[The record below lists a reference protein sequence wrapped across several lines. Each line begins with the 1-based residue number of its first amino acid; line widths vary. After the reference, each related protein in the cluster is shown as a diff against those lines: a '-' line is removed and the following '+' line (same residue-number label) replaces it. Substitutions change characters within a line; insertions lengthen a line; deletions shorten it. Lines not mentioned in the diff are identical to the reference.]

1 MVSRTTGMVLTAL
14 LVTFLWGSV
23 APAIKLG
30 YQSLGIETNQIGK
43 QVLFA
48 GHITLLASFVLFLFL
63 RTNRQ
68 SLRLAF
74 SEMKLVGKVAF
85 FQIFLNYLFF
95 FLGVSISTGVIGSIM
110 AGTTSFFQLLFAH
123 FLFKNEKL
131 TWTKNVGLILGLI
144 GLMMLNIT
152 HSFHLT
158 FGWGEGLLLASVL
171 AGAWGNLLAKDV
183 SRKVDT
189 KRMTAY
195 AMCFSGIALSLIGII
210 WTGHYPFSFTV
221 KGMHI
226 LFYLGIMSATALLL
240 WNELMH
246 RFPVSQ
252 VSLFL
257 FLIPIF
263 GVMISS
269 FVLEEQLQGNA
280 IVSLL
285 LVAFGI
291 MVIHFSFSTMRKDS

>member
-1 MVSRTTGMVLTAL
+1 MTGLVLTAL

-43 QVLFA
+43 QLLFA

-63 RTNRQ
+63 RTNDQ
-68 SLRLAF
+68 SLRL
-74 SEMKLVGKVAF
+74 SVSGMRVVGKVAF

-110 AGTTSFFQLLFAH
+110 AGTTSLFQLLFAH

-131 TWTKNVGLILGLI
+131 TWTKNVGLLLGLI

-152 HSFHLT
+152 HSFHFR
-158 FGWGEGLLLASVL
+158 FGWGECLLLASVL

-183 SRKVDT
+183 TPIVDT

-195 AMCFSGIALSLIGII
+195 AMCFSGISLFLIGII
-210 WTGHYPFSFTV
+210 WTGYYPFFFSTKAV
-221 KGMHI
+221 LL
-226 LFYLGIMSATALLL
+226 LFYLGMMSATALLL
-240 WNELMH
+240 WNELMR

-257 FLIPIF
+257 FFIPIF
-263 GVMISS
+263 GVIISS
-269 FVLEEQLQGNA
+269 VLLKEQIQSNTMVA
-280 IVSLL
+280 LL

-291 MVIHFSFSTMRKDS
+291 MVIHFSALKTKNDGQV